1 MPSAVVTTSWRTDGI
16 YGTHNPSKCD
26 SSVVASSTSYSAGM
40 LILVYYTCMHTDRYQ
55 YSALVVMLSS
65 PKGKDQQKKYLVLLK
80 RWIGIRCHSPKKKAT
95 HTRVRYVS
103 QMSNICTASVSLRT
117 HTHHAQRNASPRPLH
132 QGGQE
137 NPRSFLGAGIFL
149 PGSMG
154 FLTDAGDFRQAE
166 GMLPPA
172 WATPCSCLLQDLC
185 IYVRR

>member
-1 MPSAVVTTSWRTDGI
+1 MRLL
-16 YGTHNPSKCD
+16 
-26 SSVVASSTSYSAGM
+26 SSSLFHQLQCRNAHPCLLHMHAHRPLSVFSTSSHAFFTEGE
-40 LILVYYTCMHTDRYQ
+40 RP
-55 YSALVVMLSS
+55 A
-65 PKGKDQQKKYLVLLK
+65 KKYLVLLK

-95 HTRVRYVS
+95 HTRVRYAS

-117 HTHHAQRNASPRPLH
+117 HRHHAQRNASPRPLH